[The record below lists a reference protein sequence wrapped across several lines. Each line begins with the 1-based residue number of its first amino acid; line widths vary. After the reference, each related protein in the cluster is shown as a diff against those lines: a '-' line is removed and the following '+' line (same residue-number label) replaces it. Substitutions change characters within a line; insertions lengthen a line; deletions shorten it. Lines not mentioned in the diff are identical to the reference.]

1 MTLPI
6 RNEINSIFVHVKDL
20 NASAVW
26 YSDLVGVKLNVS
38 HVESPV
44 HNVPVR
50 GTTSLTLDDHRFDP
64 NFHYEATTQPL
75 FNLYAPNIQDAYN
88 DIQNKGIRVVR
99 EIEHVGE
106 TAWFN
111 IEDPDGNVIMICNC

>member
-1 MTLPI
+1 M
-6 RNEINSIFVHVKDL
+6 
-20 NASAVW
+20 
-26 YSDLVGVKLNVS
+26 S

-44 HNVPVR
+44 HNVPVS
-50 GTTSLTLDDHRFDP
+50 GPTSLTLDDHRFDP

-75 FNLYAPNIQDAYN
+75 FNLYAPNIQDAYD

-99 EIEHVGE
+99 EIEQVGE